1 MMRISLLI
9 IAVAVL
15 AVTPV
20 SGQAPAPAPA
30 PATPATPATVTTQV
44 PALEPQGYD
53 YKPAGRRDPFISLV
67 RRSTEALGTSTAIRP
82 TGLAGLSTDEVVM
95 RGVMKGRNGYS
106 AIVRG
111 ADNRTYTGVK
121 AGDELFDGTVKAVT
135 ADAIVI
141 LQNVSDPLSLAKKRE
156 VKKLLRPA
164 QEAR

>member
-1 MMRISLLI
+1 MMRITLLI
-9 IAVAVL
+9 IAAAVL
-15 AVTPV
+15 AATPV
-20 SGQAPAPAPA
+20 SGQAPAPA
-30 PATPATPATVTTQV
+30 TPAAVTAPQV

-53 YKPAGRRDPFISLV
+53 YKPSGRRDPFISLV
-67 RRSTEALGTSTAIRP
+67 RRNTEALGTSVSIRP
-82 TGLAGLSTDEVVM
+82 TVLAGLATDEVVM

-141 LQNVSDPLSLAKKRE
+141 IQNVSDPLSLAKKRE

>member
-1 MMRISLLI
+1 MMRITLLI
-9 IAVAVL
+9 IAAAVL
-15 AVTPV
+15 AAKPV
-20 SGQAPAPAPA
+20 SGQAPAPAKPA
-30 PATPATPATVTTQV
+30 VVTAPHV

-67 RRSTEALGTSTAIRP
+67 RRSTEALGTSTSIRP
-82 TGLAGLSTDEVVM
+82 SGLAGLSTDEVVM

>member
-1 MMRISLLI
+1 MRITLLI
-9 IAVAVL
+9 LGAAVL
-15 AVTPV
+15 AGTPV
-20 SGQAPAPAPA
+20 SGQTPAPA
-30 PATPATPATVTTQV
+30 PATPAAVTTQV
-44 PALEPQGYD
+44 PALEPTGYD

-67 RRSTEALGTSTAIRP
+67 RRSTEAVGTSASIRP